1 MVAGIR
7 PRALATDCDV
17 HQVACPSHGNE
28 AVVDVVGLASSC
40 AMEVSW
46 PPLATGRLSCL
57 QMVGTHEAKVIQ
69 QSNPLEVRL
78 AEARIA
84 VEIAEDDGRCGLN
97 EGGVR
102 RQAANQ

>member
-28 AVVDVVGLASSC
+28 AVVDV
-40 AMEVSW
+40 
-46 PPLATGRLSCL
+46 
-57 QMVGTHEAKVIQ
+57 VGTHEAKVIQ